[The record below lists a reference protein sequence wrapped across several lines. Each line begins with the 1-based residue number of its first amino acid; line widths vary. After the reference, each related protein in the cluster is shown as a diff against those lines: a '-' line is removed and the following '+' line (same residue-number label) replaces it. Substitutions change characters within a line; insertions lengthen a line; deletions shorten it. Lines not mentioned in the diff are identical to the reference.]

1 MLHNQQ
7 RNMGFRFKMVMRSPG
22 EIHGG
27 FRNKKSRLLTII
39 SQRMVKH
46 RWAVET
52 IDLDD
57 VDVDFRVTP

>member
-1 MLHNQQ
+1 
-7 RNMGFRFKMVMRSPG
+7 MVMRSPG